1 MSNNININKTDNP
14 LKKDPAKP
22 ELPKEWHPQQSK
34 LLKNWAEVASSYR
47 WMHNQ
52 AHMIYKKKN
61 LRFMIPL
68 IIMSTVTGTANFAQ
82 ETFPIGIRPYVPQ
95 IIGAINLISAIMTT
109 IYQFL
114 KISEFMESHRISSIN
129 YGKLARTITVELS
142 LPVKDRN
149 SGGAECVK
157 VSRTE
162 IDRLIEQ
169 SPSIPK
175 SVLTNYQQNFSGNG
189 LSEPEIIVINKVDV
203 YEDIENKTAT
213 TVAEAGAKL
222 KSMLF
227 KKPVHLIK
235 NSSSP
240 TTAKNEEVKT
250 EINSLSGKFGSV
262 VSQLREKI
270 NNISPKKDQRT
281 VQKEQKEFI
290 IPQFESEENVIIQP
304 IVTNPKKPET
314 TPPTIVIIN
323 EEPEKPEKPEKPEHS
338 EILFKNI
345 SLIKTDKTGNNY
357 SESEISEISELSE
370 TTEIVNEVVETL
382 VNETVQHTGG
392 ISDELE
398 ALRSSKR
405 VTGKKG

>member
-1 MSNNININKTDNP
+1 MATLNKTDNP
-14 LKKDPAKP
+14 LAKK
-22 ELPKEWHPQQSK
+22 EIVPKEWHPQQSK

-52 AHMIYKKKN
+52 AYMIYKKKN
-61 LRFMIPL
+61 LNFMIPL

-82 ETFPIGIRPYVPQ
+82 STFPEGIRPYVPQ

-169 SPSIPK
+169 SPAIPK
-175 SVLTNYQQNFSGNG
+175 KILFAYESLFSGKG
-189 LSEPEIIVINKVDV
+189 LSEPEIIVINQVDI

-222 KSMLF
+222 KGML
-227 KKPVHLIK
+227 KKPFVVK
-235 NSSSP
+235 SNNSP
-240 TTAKNEEVKT
+240 TSRKNEEVEKET
-250 EINSLSGKFGSV
+250 SSLAGTFNSV

-270 NNISPKKDQRT
+270 GNISPKKEPVLPKFDQIESKIT
-281 VQKEQKEFI
+281 KELSKGITKELNNFPPLKIEQIEIYGDAKELIHEI
-290 IPQFESEENVIIQP
+290 IEP
-304 IVTNPKKPET
+304 IVLQDIEVPIELPIET
-314 TPPTIVIIN
+314 AHPP
-323 EEPEKPEKPEKPEHS
+323 S
-338 EILFKNI
+338 EV
-345 SLIKTDKTGNNY
+345 
-357 SESEISEISELSE
+357 SE
-370 TTEIVNEVVETL
+370 TEEVVHSL
-382 VNETVQHTGG
+382 VESLVEETVQTTGG
-392 ISDELE
+392 IADELE
-398 ALRSSKR
+398 ALRSSKKVSKR
-405 VTGKKG
+405 P

>member
-1 MSNNININKTDNP
+1 MSVVNKTENP
-14 LKKDPAKP
+14 LKKENVKDV
-22 ELPKEWHPQQSK
+22 PKEWHPQQSK

-68 IIMSTVTGTANFAQ
+68 IIMSTVAGTANFAQ
-82 ETFPIGIRPYVPQ
+82 ETFPISIKPYVPQ

-235 NSSSP
+235 NTSSP
-240 TTAKNEEVKT
+240 TTRKNEEIKT
-250 EINSLSGKFGSV
+250 EMNSLSGKFGSV
-262 VSQLREKI
+262 VSQLRDKMSG
-270 NNISPKKDQRT
+270 ISPKKE
-281 VQKEQKEFI
+281 KEI
-290 IPQFESEENVIIQP
+290 VIPQFEPEENVITQP
-304 IVTNPKKPET
+304 IVIDPKKPET
-314 TPPTIVIIN
+314 TPPKIVIIN
-323 EEPEKPEKPEKPEHS
+323 EEESYEPSKPLEPLLSIS
-338 EILFKNI
+338 ENLFKNK
-345 SLIKTDKTGNNY
+345 LIKTDKSDT
-357 SESEISEISELSE
+357 ESEISEVSE
-370 TTEIVNEVVETL
+370 TTEIVNDVVETL
-382 VNETVQHTGG
+382 INETVQHTGG